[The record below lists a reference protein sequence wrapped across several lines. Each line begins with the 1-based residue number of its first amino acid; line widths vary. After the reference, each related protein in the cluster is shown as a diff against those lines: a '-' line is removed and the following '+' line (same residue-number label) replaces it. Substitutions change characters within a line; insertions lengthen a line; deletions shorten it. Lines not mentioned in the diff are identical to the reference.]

1 MMRTFKPH
9 PPGHPRVCAT
19 VLVTIVT
26 RLLVR
31 VPSLTHLVT
40 GNLHLLAPFLHP
52 LPSPP
57 SPTSD
62 SHQSV
67 FSTYE
72 LEFVCFLSVFLR
84 FHM

>member
-9 PPGHPRVCAT
+9 PAGHPRVCAM
-19 VLVTIVT
+19 VLVTIVS

-52 LPSPP
+52 LASPS

-67 FSTYE
+67 FRIYE
-72 LEFVCFLSVFLR
+72 LEFVCFLSVF
-84 FHM
+84 